1 MQKVRSALCE
11 CPHRSGARPFA
22 SHPHIILSGQFA
34 TSNAHHKRRFTHL
47 QALPSAGASPM
58 LGTLCLSISL
68 LDEPLFLSPLHIIE
82 VGEITSKTVC
92 FSGSEWST
100 GIRNT
105 HYPRRGRTANSCK
118 HKSYPHGFVH
128 RTL

>member
-1 MQKVRSALCE
+1 
-11 CPHRSGARPFA
+11 
-22 SHPHIILSGQFA
+22 
-34 TSNAHHKRRFTHL
+34 
-47 QALPSAGASPM
+47 M

-105 HYPRRGRTANSCK
+105 HYGLITHLIKGEPYANLNS
-118 HKSYPHGFVH
+118 
-128 RTL
+128 